1 MKSLAVLISLAA
13 LMLVGCHKKQ
23 VASAGQQPAPTDS
36 AAPEVS
42 SGQPQEQVA
51 TTPRPAPPPK
61 ALPPPPLSISTRAD
75 NYVRDN
81 VVGEVDASLTAE
93 LRNFIEKK
101 SRMPQSFA
109 EFANVRLDSVP
120 TPPEG
125 KKWVID
131 GANLQVKAV
140 AK

>member
-1 MKSLAVLISLAA
+1 MKNLAVLVSLAA
-13 LMLVGCHKKQ
+13 LVLVACHKKQ
-23 VASAGQQPAPTDS
+23 VASGQQPAPTES
-36 AAPEVS
+36 TASEAS
-42 SGQPQEQVA
+42 SGQPQEQA
-51 TTPRPAPPPK
+51 PTTPRPAAPPK
-61 ALPPPPLSISTRAD
+61 ALPPPPLFISTRAD

-101 SRMPQSFA
+101 NRMPQSFA
-109 EFANVRLDSVP
+109 EFANVRLDSIP